1 MHLNRDSAFRLLLVY
16 CFRTSGLKLQ
26 ACESLRTNTKLQLC
40 WAMDNRKTYI
50 IILGLEEPE
59 DLKSVPKKS
68 KYFFFKKVKD
78 SAFLFL

>member
-26 ACESLRTNTKLQLC
+26 ACESLLTNTKLQLC
-40 WAMDNRKTYI
+40 WAMDNRKSYI

-59 DLKSVPKKS
+59 DLKSEIKI
-68 KYFFFKKVKD
+68 FFFKKVKD